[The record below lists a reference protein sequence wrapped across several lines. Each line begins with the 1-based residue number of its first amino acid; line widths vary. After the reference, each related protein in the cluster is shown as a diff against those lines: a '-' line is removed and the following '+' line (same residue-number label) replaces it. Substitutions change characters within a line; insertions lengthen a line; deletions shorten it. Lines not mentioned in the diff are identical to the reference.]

1 MKCLEIIVCV
11 HVHNL
16 HPVCTTSKVGANL
29 QILKDTVHVARNTPR
44 MQISHINEA
53 KTFMMSVNHHN
64 QCSFSYVI
72 CSFFASI
79 KGTFLKDSCN
89 TKLRTYCKFK
99 KTYTFENYLGVSVD
113 KKIISQYSKLRL
125 SSNRLN
131 IEVGRYTRT
140 PVNLRTCNICSSSD
154 IEDEF
159 RLMCVCSKFSDIRN
173 NLFKAIS
180 KFVVN
185 FDTLSLEEN
194 ILMVLSSQQSDVNL
208 LVVDYVNKCF
218 EVRVMHQE

>member
-1 MKCLEIIVCV
+1 MKYFGFN
-11 HVHNL
+11 HVWDNK
-16 HPVCTTSKVGANL
+16 TTLSVPRLIHA
-29 QILKDTVHVARNTPR
+29 LKMTMFKRYK
-44 MQISHINEA
+44 E
-53 KTFMMSVNHHN
+53 F
-64 QCSFSYVI
+64 
-72 CSFFASI
+72 FFASI

-125 SSNRLN
+125 SSHRLN

-140 PVNLRTCNICSSSD
+140 PVNLRTCNVCSSSD

-159 RLMCVCSKFSDIRN
+159 HLMCVCSKYSDIRN
-173 NLFKAIS
+173 NLFEAIS

-194 ILMVLSSQQSDVNL
+194 FLMLLSSQQSDVNL

>member
-1 MKCLEIIVCV
+1 MRKQRRRSASPLSRV
-11 HVHNL
+11 
-16 HPVCTTSKVGANL
+16 
-29 QILKDTVHVARNTPR
+29 
-44 MQISHINEA
+44 
-53 KTFMMSVNHHN
+53 
-64 QCSFSYVI
+64 
-72 CSFFASI
+72 FASI

-113 KKIISQYSKLRL
+113 KKIISQYSNLRL
-125 SSNRLN
+125 SSHRLN
-131 IEVGRYTRT
+131 IEVGRYRTRP

-159 RLMCVCSKFSDIRN
+159 HLMCVCSKYSDIRN
-173 NLFKAIS
+173 NLFEPIS

-185 FDTLSLEEN
+185 FDTLSLLEKF
-194 ILMVLSSQQSDVNL
+194 LMILSSQQSDVNL

-218 EVRVMHQE
+218 EVRVMQFRSSNNCKNYRIQSIVYIIHSLLKHTSIGKSICISNIYWFHYI

>member
-1 MKCLEIIVCV
+1 MRKQRRRSASPLSRV
-11 HVHNL
+11 
-16 HPVCTTSKVGANL
+16 
-29 QILKDTVHVARNTPR
+29 
-44 MQISHINEA
+44 
-53 KTFMMSVNHHN
+53 
-64 QCSFSYVI
+64 
-72 CSFFASI
+72 FASI

-125 SSNRLN
+125 SSHRLN

-159 RLMCVCSKFSDIRN
+159 HLMCVCSKYSDIRN
-173 NLFKAIS
+173 NLFEAIS

-185 FDTLSLEEN
+185 FDTLSLLEFF
-194 ILMVLSSQQSDVNL
+194 LMILSSQQPDVNL
-208 LVVDYVNKCF
+208 LVVDYVINVLKLESCIRSSNNCNNYRIQSIVYIIHSLLKHTSIGKSICISNIYWF
-218 EVRVMHQE
+218 HYIHMEKS